1 MTRRRQTSS
10 GSLTKTKKLSSR
22 REAKMSRVTSGRKE
36 SIFIN
41 GYPKY
46 AIWRTF
52 DAIEVTLKDEE
63 GSVKANQ
70 CVSGCKQIVVDEDEE
85 EEEEIEEEE
94 RHRLDNEKS

>member
-1 MTRRRQTSS
+1 MLRVIEW
-10 GSLTKTKKLSSR
+10 KK
-22 REAKMSRVTSGRKE
+22 RVDSY
-36 SIFIN
+36 IN

-70 CVSGCKQIVVDEDEE
+70 CVLRVGKQIVVDEDEE
-85 EEEEIEEEE
+85 EEEEIRGGRKAPSDNLKNSE
-94 RHRLDNEKS
+94 RQRVGNIDG

>member
-1 MTRRRQTSS
+1 
-10 GSLTKTKKLSSR
+10 
-22 REAKMSRVTSGRKE
+22 MSRVIEWKKRVDSY
-36 SIFIN
+36 IN

-70 CVSGCKQIVVDEDEE
+70 CVL
-85 EEEEIEEEE
+85 
-94 RHRLDNEKS
+94 RLVSRLWSMRTRRKRRN